1 MKIYSPNITTV
12 IKSIQG
18 KKFLAEC
25 KPHHFNDK
33 PLKLSPITDID
44 DEFVSY
50 SIGNPGESITFPTNL
65 SDVFEKMSFEKAA
78 NKNYPDIFRENELYR
93 HSTDYRPDA
102 CLVLDTDDVP
112 LSPTILKEVYHHG
125 DLSKVYYPDTD
136 FNYDSQVVLKH
147 MDFSER
153 IIPSAFDPKLHVEK
167 NVIKQYADIATRAW
181 KNDVPPTK
189 IIELIKKS
197 IVNGNDI
204 AITYPSATLF
214 EFLTKYPNER
224 KLAVFSSTSG
234 VEHLD
239 EAAMQYFDKFTT
251 KYFKDKNLIRSILE
265 ECKTKQEYP
274 TRTVNAKLCEI
285 ATLTRKKSA
294 HGMETPNYRYVSLDG
309 TRSSMY
315 CDMTTPWRE
324 CDSKLIEALKKD
336 GKLDEEKYEIAR
348 QLLKVMNKSVD
359 YVLENLGGTIDKS
372 KQIHDINTA
381 LEKKWHFSYSKGR
394 QDIAKHLD
402 EQLKNLL
409 AGEQNS
415 LSNDIA
421 CVNTLNEKDI
431 VPSQIWQA
439 VKTLSNSFKGD
450 ETTQNEIINAV
461 LVPANKKG
469 TRLEVDKD
477 ALCLVRRLLFRGE
490 DTLDA
495 KGHELINLINDS
507 MPSDKKEVIGRID
520 MLLDEMNYKDVTAD
534 MVKKAMSKAPEK
546 VSPVKT
552 EEVATSPNQPTKE
565 RAIKIKQGIM
575 SVQELKQEG
584 KLPEE
589 DGNFDY
595 DEIYAKL
602 HKIIADIDKKLSES
616 TGDATQDIADAFN
629 KHLKK

>member
-12 IKSIQG
+12 IKSIQS

-50 SIGNPGESITFPTNL
+50 SIGNTGESITFPTNL

-78 NKNYPDIFRENELYR
+78 NKNSPDIFRKNELYR

-102 CLVLDTDDVP
+102 GLVLDTDDVP
-112 LSPTILKEVYHHG
+112 ISPTILKEIHHHSQ
-125 DLSKVYYPDTD
+125 LSKVYYPDTD
-136 FNYDSQVVLKH
+136 FNYDNQVVLKH

-153 IIPSAFDPKLHVEK
+153 IVPSAFDPKLHVEK
-167 NVIKQYADIATRAW
+167 SVIKRYADIATRAW
-181 KNDVPPTK
+181 ENDVPPTK

-224 KLAVFSSTSG
+224 KLAVFTSKNG

-239 EAAMQYFDKFTT
+239 EAAMQYFDKFAT
-251 KYFKDKNLIRSILE
+251 KYFKDKKSIHTILN

-274 TRTVNAKLCEI
+274 IKTVDSRLCEI

-294 HGMETPNYRYVSLDG
+294 HGMEMPNYRYVSLDG

-381 LEKKWHFSYSKGR
+381 LEKKWHFSYSRGR

-409 AGEQNS
+409 AGEPNS

-421 CVNTLNEKDI
+421 CVNALNEKNI
-431 VPSQIWQA
+431 VPSQIWQT
-439 VKTLSNSFKGD
+439 VNTLSNSFKGD
-450 ETTQNEIINAV
+450 EATQNEIINAV
-461 LVPANKKG
+461 LVPANKSG

-520 MLLDEMNYKDVTAD
+520 MLLDEMNYKDITAD
-534 MVKKAMSKAPEK
+534 MVKKVMSKAPEK
-546 VSPVKT
+546 VSH
-552 EEVATSPNQPTKE
+552 NQTKE
-565 RAIKIKQGIM
+565 IATTQTKMTKEQAIKTKQRLIKIQK
-575 SVQELKQEG
+575 LKQEG
-584 KLPEE
+584 KLPEG
-589 DGNFDY
+589 DGNIDFD
-595 DEIYAKL
+595 EAFAEL
-602 HKIIADIDKKLSES
+602 HKYIKDLEKGLDEL
-616 TGDATQDIADAFN
+616 TQNFN
-629 KHLKK
+629 KNSK

>member
-12 IKSIQG
+12 IKSIQS

-50 SIGNPGESITFPTNL
+50 SIGNTGESITFSTNIN
-65 SDVFEKMSFEKAA
+65 DVFEKMSFEKAA
-78 NKNYPDIFRENELYR
+78 NKNSPDIFRKNELYR

-102 CLVLDTDDVP
+102 GLVLDTDDVP
-112 LSPTILKEVYHHG
+112 ISPTILKEIHHHSQ
-125 DLSKVYYPDTD
+125 LSKVYYPDTD
-136 FNYDSQVVLKH
+136 FNYDNQVVLKH

-153 IIPSAFDPKLHVEK
+153 IIPSAFDSKLHVEK

-181 KNDVPPTK
+181 ENNMSTTE
-189 IIELIKKS
+189 IIKLIKKS
-197 IVNGNDI
+197 IVNGNNI
-204 AITYPSATLF
+204 APTYPSTTLF

-224 KLAVFSSTSG
+224 NMVVFSSKNG
-234 VEHLD
+234 VEHID
-239 EAAMQYFDKFTT
+239 NKAIKAYDKFAT
-251 KYFKDKNLIRSILE
+251 KHFKDKKIIHKILD

-274 TRTVNAKLCEI
+274 IKTVDSRLCEI

-294 HGMETPNYRYVSLDG
+294 HGMEMPNYRYVSLDG

-336 GKLDEEKYEIAR
+336 GKLDEEKFEIAR

-381 LEKKWHFSYSKGR
+381 LEKKWHFSYSRGR

-409 AGEQNS
+409 AGEPNS

-421 CVNTLNEKDI
+421 CVNALNEKNI
-431 VPSQIWQA
+431 VPSQIWQT

-450 ETTQNEIINAV
+450 EATQNGIINAV
-461 LVPANKKG
+461 LVPANKSG

-520 MLLDEMNYKDVTAD
+520 MLLDEMNYKDITAD
-534 MVKKAMSKAPEK
+534 MVKKAMSKASEK
-546 VSPVKT
+546 VSH
-552 EEVATSPNQPTKE
+552 NQTKE
-565 RAIKIKQGIM
+565 IATTQTKMTKEQAIKIKQRLIRI
-575 SVQELKQEG
+575 QKLKQEG
-584 KLPEE
+584 KLPEG
-589 DGNFDY
+589 DGNIDFD
-595 DEIYAKL
+595 
-602 HKIIADIDKKLSES
+602 
-616 TGDATQDIADAFN
+616 DAFAELD
-629 KHLKK
+629 KYIKD

>member
-12 IKSIQG
+12 IKSIQS

-44 DEFVSY
+44 DEIVSY
-50 SIGNPGESITFPTNL
+50 SIGNTGESITFPTNL

-78 NKNYPDIFRENELYR
+78 NKNYPDIFRKNELYR

-102 CLVLDTDDVP
+102 GLVLNTDDVP
-112 LSPTILKEVYHHG
+112 ISPTILKEIHHHSQ
-125 DLSKVYYPDTD
+125 LSKVYYPDTD
-136 FNYDSQVVLKH
+136 FNYDSQIVLKH

-153 IIPSAFDPKLHVEK
+153 IVPSAFDPKLHVEK
-167 NVIKQYADIATRAW
+167 SVIKRYADIATRAW
-181 KNDVPPTK
+181 ENDVPPTK

-224 KLAVFSSTSG
+224 KLAVFTSKNG

-239 EAAMQYFDKFTT
+239 EAAMQYFDKFAT
-251 KYFKDKNLIRSILE
+251 KYFKDKKSIHTILN

-274 TRTVNAKLCEI
+274 IKTVDSRLCEI

-294 HGMETPNYRYVSLDG
+294 HGMEMPNYRYVSLDG

-336 GKLDEEKYEIAR
+336 GKLDEEKFEIAR

-381 LEKKWHFSYSKGR
+381 FEKKWHFSYSR
-394 QDIAKHLD
+394 DRLDIAKHLD

-409 AGEQNS
+409 AGEPNS

-421 CVNTLNEKDI
+421 CVNALNEKNI
-431 VPSQIWQA
+431 VPSQIWQT

-450 ETTQNEIINAV
+450 EATQNEIINAV
-461 LVPANKKG
+461 LVPANKSG

-520 MLLDEMNYKDVTAD
+520 MLLDEMNYKDITAD
-534 MVKKAMSKAPEK
+534 MVKKAMSKAQEK
-546 VSPVKT
+546 VSH
-552 EEVATSPNQPTKE
+552 NQTKE
-565 RAIKIKQGIM
+565 IATTQTKMTKEQAIKIKQRLIRI
-575 SVQELKQEG
+575 QKLKQEG
-584 KLPEE
+584 KLPEG
-589 DGNFDY
+589 DGNIDFD
-595 DEIYAKL
+595 DAFAEL
-602 HKIIADIDKKLSES
+602 HKYIKDLEKGLDELI
-616 TGDATQDIADAFN
+616 QNFN
-629 KHLKK
+629 KNSK

>member
-12 IKSIQG
+12 IKSIQS

-50 SIGNPGESITFPTNL
+50 SIGNPGEAITFSTNIN
-65 SDVFEKMSFEKAA
+65 DVFEKMSFEKAA
-78 NKNYPDIFRENELYR
+78 NKNSPDIFRKNELYR
-93 HSTDYRPDA
+93 RSTDYRPDA
-102 CLVLDTDDVP
+102 GLVLDTDDVP
-112 LSPTILKEVYHHG
+112 ISPTILKEIHHHSQ
-125 DLSKVYYPDTD
+125 LSKVYYPDTD
-136 FNYDSQVVLKH
+136 LNYDSKIVLKH
-147 MDFSER
+147 MDFIER
-153 IIPSAFDPKLHVEK
+153 IVPSAFDPKLHVEK

-181 KNDVPPTK
+181 ENDVPPTK

-224 KLAVFSSTSG
+224 KLAVFSSNSG

-239 EAAMQYFDKFTT
+239 EGAMQYFDKFST
-251 KYFKDKNLIRSILE
+251 KYFKDKKLIRSILE

-274 TRTVNAKLCEI
+274 TKTVNAKLCEI
-285 ATLTRKKSA
+285 AALTRKKSA
-294 HGMETPNYRYVSLDG
+294 HGMEMPNYRYVSLDG

-336 GKLDEEKYEIAR
+336 GKLDEEKFEIAR

-381 LEKKWHFSYSKGR
+381 FEKKWHFSYSRGR

-421 CVNTLNEKDI
+421 CVNALNEKNI
-431 VPSQIWQA
+431 VPSQIWQT

-450 ETTQNEIINAV
+450 EATQNEIINAV
-461 LVPANKKG
+461 LVPANKSG

-520 MLLDEMNYKDVTAD
+520 MLLDEMNYEDITAD
-534 MVKKAMSKAPEK
+534 MVKKAMSKAQEK
-546 VSPVKT
+546 VSH
-552 EEVATSPNQPTKE
+552 NQTKE
-565 RAIKIKQGIM
+565 IATTQTKMTKEQAIKIKQRLIKI
-575 SVQELKQEG
+575 QKLKQEG
-584 KLPEE
+584 KLPEG
-589 DGNFDY
+589 DGNIDFD
-595 DEIYAKL
+595 
-602 HKIIADIDKKLSES
+602 
-616 TGDATQDIADAFN
+616 DAFAELD
-629 KHLKK
+629 KYIKD

>member
-50 SIGNPGESITFPTNL
+50 SIGNPGEAITFSTNIN
-65 SDVFEKMSFEKAA
+65 DVFEKMSFEKAA
-78 NKNYPDIFRENELYR
+78 NKNSPDIFRKNELYR

-102 CLVLDTDDVP
+102 GLVLDTDDVP
-112 LSPTILKEVYHHG
+112 ISPTILKEIHHHSQ
-125 DLSKVYYPDTD
+125 LSKVYYPDTD

-153 IIPSAFDPKLHVEK
+153 IIPSALDPKLHVEK
-167 NVIKQYADIATRAW
+167 SVIKQYADIATRAW
-181 KNDVPPTK
+181 ENDVPPTK

-224 KLAVFSSTSG
+224 KLAVFTSKSG

-239 EAAMQYFDKFTT
+239 EAAMQYFDKFAT
-251 KYFKDKNLIRSILE
+251 KYFKDKKSIHTILN
-265 ECKTKQEYP
+265 ECKTKQKYP
-274 TRTVNAKLCEI
+274 IKTVDSRLCEI

-294 HGMETPNYRYVSLDG
+294 HGMEMPNYRYVSFDE

-336 GKLDEEKYEIAR
+336 GKLDEGKYEIAR

-381 LEKKWHFSYSKGR
+381 FEKKWHFSYSRGR
-394 QDIAKHLD
+394 LDIAKHLD

-409 AGEQNS
+409 AGEPNS

-421 CVNTLNEKDI
+421 CVNALNEKNI
-431 VPSQIWQA
+431 VPSQIWQT

-450 ETTQNEIINAV
+450 ETTQNKIINAV
-461 LVPANKKG
+461 LVPANKSG

-534 MVKKAMSKAPEK
+534 MVKQAMSKAPEK
-546 VSPVKT
+546 VSH
-552 EEVATSPNQPTKE
+552 NQTKE
-565 RAIKIKQGIM
+565 IATTQTKMTKEQAIKIKQRLIRI
-575 SVQELKQEG
+575 QKLKQEG
-584 KLPEE
+584 NLPEG
-589 DGNFDY
+589 DGNIDFD
-595 DEIYAKL
+595 EAFAEL
-602 HKIIADIDKKLSES
+602 DKYIK
-616 TGDATQDIADAFN
+616 D
-629 KHLKK
+629 

>member
-12 IKSIQG
+12 IKSIQS

-50 SIGNPGESITFPTNL
+50 SIGNPGEAITFSTNIN
-65 SDVFEKMSFEKAA
+65 DVFEKMSFEKAA
-78 NKNYPDIFRENELYR
+78 NKNSPDIFRKNELYR
-93 HSTDYRPDA
+93 RSTDYRPDA
-102 CLVLDTDDVP
+102 GLVLDTDDVP
-112 LSPTILKEVYHHG
+112 ISPTILKEIHHHSQ
-125 DLSKVYYPDTD
+125 LSKVYYPDTD
-136 FNYDSQVVLKH
+136 LNYDSKIVLKH
-147 MDFSER
+147 MDFIER
-153 IIPSAFDPKLHVEK
+153 IVPSAFDPKLHVEK

-181 KNDVPPTK
+181 ENDVPPTK

-224 KLAVFSSTSG
+224 KLAVFSSNSG

-239 EAAMQYFDKFTT
+239 EGAMQYFDKFST
-251 KYFKDKNLIRSILE
+251 KYFKDKKLIRSILE

-274 TRTVNAKLCEI
+274 TKTVNAKLCEI
-285 ATLTRKKSA
+285 AALTRKKSA
-294 HGMETPNYRYVSLDG
+294 HGMEMPNYRYISLDG
-309 TRSSMY
+309 TRPSMY

-336 GKLDEEKYEIAR
+336 GKLDEEKFEIAR

-381 LEKKWHFSYSKGR
+381 FEKKWHFSYSRGR

-421 CVNTLNEKDI
+421 CVNALNEKNI
-431 VPSQIWQA
+431 VPSQIWQT

-520 MLLDEMNYKDVTAD
+520 MLLDEMNYEDITAD

-546 VSPVKT
+546 VSH
-552 EEVATSPNQPTKE
+552 NQTKE
-565 RAIKIKQGIM
+565 IATTQTKMTKEQAIKIKQRLIRI
-575 SVQELKQEG
+575 QKLKQEG
-584 KLPEE
+584 KLPEG
-589 DGNFDY
+589 DGNIDFD
-595 DEIYAKL
+595 
-602 HKIIADIDKKLSES
+602 
-616 TGDATQDIADAFN
+616 DAFAELD
-629 KHLKK
+629 KYIKD

>member
-12 IKSIQG
+12 IKSIQS

-50 SIGNPGESITFPTNL
+50 SIGNTGESITFPTNL

-78 NKNYPDIFRENELYR
+78 NKNSPDIFRKNELYR

-102 CLVLDTDDVP
+102 GLVLDTDDVP
-112 LSPTILKEVYHHG
+112 ISPTILKEIHHHSQ
-125 DLSKVYYPDTD
+125 LSKVYYPDTD
-136 FNYDSQVVLKH
+136 FNYDNQVVLKH

-153 IIPSAFDPKLHVEK
+153 IVPSAFDPKLHVEK
-167 NVIKQYADIATRAW
+167 SVIKQYADIATRAW
-181 KNDVPPTK
+181 ENDVPPTK

-224 KLAVFSSTSG
+224 KLAVFSSNSG

-239 EAAMQYFDKFTT
+239 EAAMQYFDKFAT
-251 KYFKDKNLIRSILE
+251 KYFKDKKSIHTILN

-274 TRTVNAKLCEI
+274 IKTVDSRLCEI

-294 HGMETPNYRYVSLDG
+294 HGMEMPNYRYVSLDG

-336 GKLDEEKYEIAR
+336 GKLDEEKFEIAR

-381 LEKKWHFSYSKGR
+381 LEKKWHFSYSRGR

-409 AGEQNS
+409 AEEQNS

-421 CVNTLNEKDI
+421 CVNALNEKNI
-431 VPSQIWQA
+431 VPSQIWQT

-450 ETTQNEIINAV
+450 EATQNEIINAV
-461 LVPANKKG
+461 LVPANKSG

-520 MLLDEMNYKDVTAD
+520 MLLDEMNYKDITAD

-546 VSPVKT
+546 VSH
-552 EEVATSPNQPTKE
+552 NQTKE
-565 RAIKIKQGIM
+565 IATTQTKMTKEQAIKIKQRLIRI
-575 SVQELKQEG
+575 QKLKQEG
-584 KLPEE
+584 KLPEG
-589 DGNFDY
+589 DGNIDY
-595 DEIYAKL
+595 DKAFAEL
-602 HKIIADIDKKLSES
+602 HKYIKDLEKGLDELI
-616 TGDATQDIADAFN
+616 QNFN
-629 KHLKK
+629 KNSK

>member
-1 MKIYSPNITTV
+1 MKIYSHNITSV

-50 SIGNPGESITFPTNL
+50 SIGKSGESITFPTDI
-65 SDVFEKMSFEKAA
+65 SDVFEQMSFEKAA
-78 NKNYPDIFRENELYR
+78 NKNYPDIFRKNELYR
-93 HSTDYRPDA
+93 RSTDYRPDA
-102 CLVLDTDDVP
+102 GLVLDTDDVP
-112 LSPTILKEVYHHG
+112 ISPTILKEIHHHSQ
-125 DLSKVYYPDTD
+125 LSKVYYPDTD
-136 FNYDSQVVLKH
+136 LNYNSQIILKH
-147 MDFSER
+147 MDFIEH
-153 IIPSAFDPKLHVEK
+153 IIPSAFDSKLHVEK
-167 NVIKQYADIATRAW
+167 NAIKQYADIATRAW
-181 KNDVPPTK
+181 EKDMPTTE
-189 IIELIKKS
+189 IIKLIKKS
-197 IVNGNDI
+197 IVNGNNI
-204 AITYPSATLF
+204 APTYPSTTLF

-224 KLAVFSSTSG
+224 KLAVFSSNDG

-239 EAAMQYFDKFTT
+239 EAAMQYFDKFAT
-251 KYFKDKNLIRSILE
+251 KYFKDKKSIHTILN

-274 TRTVNAKLCEI
+274 IKTVDSRLCEI

-294 HGMETPNYRYVSLDG
+294 HGMEMPNYRYVSLDG
-309 TRSSMY
+309 TRPSMY

-336 GKLDEEKYEIAR
+336 GKLDEGKYEIAR

-381 LEKKWHFSYSKGR
+381 LEKKWHFSYSRGR

-409 AGEQNS
+409 AGEPNS

-421 CVNTLNEKDI
+421 CVNALNEKNI
-431 VPSQIWQA
+431 VPSQIWQT

-450 ETTQNEIINAV
+450 EATQNEIINAV
-461 LVPANKKG
+461 LVPANKSG

-520 MLLDEMNYKDVTAD
+520 MLLDEMNYEDITAD

-546 VSPVKT
+546 VSH
-552 EEVATSPNQPTKE
+552 NQTKE
-565 RAIKIKQGIM
+565 IATTQTKMTKEQAIKIKQRLIRI
-575 SVQELKQEG
+575 QKLKQEG
-584 KLPEE
+584 KLPEG
-589 DGNFDY
+589 DGNIDFD
-595 DEIYAKL
+595 
-602 HKIIADIDKKLSES
+602 
-616 TGDATQDIADAFN
+616 DAFAELD
-629 KHLKK
+629 KYIKD

>member
-12 IKSIQG
+12 IKSIQS

-50 SIGNPGESITFPTNL
+50 SIGNTGESITFPTNL

-78 NKNYPDIFRENELYR
+78 NKNYPDIFRKNELYR

-102 CLVLDTDDVP
+102 GLVLDTDDVP
-112 LSPTILKEVYHHG
+112 ISPTILKEIHHHSQ
-125 DLSKVYYPDTD
+125 LSKVYYPDTD
-136 FNYDSQVVLKH
+136 FNYDNQVVLKH

-153 IIPSAFDPKLHVEK
+153 IVPSAFDPKLHVEK
-167 NVIKQYADIATRAW
+167 SVIKQYADIATRAW
-181 KNDVPPTK
+181 GNDVPPTK

-224 KLAVFSSTSG
+224 KLAVFSSNNG

-239 EAAMQYFDKFTT
+239 EAAMQYFDKFAT
-251 KYFKDKNLIRSILE
+251 KYFKDKKSIHTILN

-274 TRTVNAKLCEI
+274 IKTVDSRLCEI

-294 HGMETPNYRYVSLDG
+294 HGMEMPNYRYVSLDG
-309 TRSSMY
+309 TRPSMY

-336 GKLDEEKYEIAR
+336 GKLDEGKYEIAR

-381 LEKKWHFSYSKGR
+381 LEKKWHFSYSRGR

-409 AGEQNS
+409 AGEPNS

-421 CVNTLNEKDI
+421 CVNALNEKNI
-431 VPSQIWQA
+431 VPSQIWQT

-450 ETTQNEIINAV
+450 EATQNKIINAV
-461 LVPANKKG
+461 LVPANKSG
-469 TRLEVDKD
+469 TKLEVDKD

-534 MVKKAMSKAPEK
+534 MVKKAMSKAQEK
-546 VSPVKT
+546 VSH
-552 EEVATSPNQPTKE
+552 NQTKE
-565 RAIKIKQGIM
+565 IATTQTKMTKEQAIKIKQRLIRI
-575 SVQELKQEG
+575 QKLKQEG
-584 KLPEE
+584 KLPEG
-589 DGNFDY
+589 DGNIDFD
-595 DEIYAKL
+595 
-602 HKIIADIDKKLSES
+602 
-616 TGDATQDIADAFN
+616 DAFAELD
-629 KHLKK
+629 KYIKD

>member
-12 IKSIQG
+12 IKSIQS

-33 PLKLSPITDID
+33 SLKLSPITDID

-50 SIGNPGESITFPTNL
+50 SIGNPGEAITFSTNIN
-65 SDVFEKMSFEKAA
+65 DVFEKMSFEKAA
-78 NKNYPDIFRENELYR
+78 NKNSPDIFRKNELYR
-93 HSTDYRPDA
+93 RSTDYRPDA
-102 CLVLDTDDVP
+102 GLVLDTDDVP
-112 LSPTILKEVYHHG
+112 ISPTILKEIHHHSQ
-125 DLSKVYYPDTD
+125 LSKVYYPDTD

-153 IIPSAFDPKLHVEK
+153 IIPSTFDPKLHVEK
-167 NVIKQYADIATRAW
+167 SVIKQYADIATRAW
-181 KNDVPPTK
+181 ENDVPTTE
-189 IIELIKKS
+189 IIKLIKKS

-224 KLAVFSSTSG
+224 KLAVFSSNSG

-239 EAAMQYFDKFTT
+239 EAAMQYFDKFAT
-251 KYFKDKNLIRSILE
+251 KYFKDQKSIHTILN

-274 TRTVNAKLCEI
+274 IKTVDSRLCEI

-294 HGMETPNYRYVSLDG
+294 HGMEMPNYRYVSLDG

-336 GKLDEEKYEIAR
+336 GKLDEEKFEIAR

-381 LEKKWHFSYSKGR
+381 FEKKWHFSYSRGR
-394 QDIAKHLD
+394 LDIAKHLD

-409 AGEQNS
+409 AGEPNS

-421 CVNTLNEKDI
+421 CVNALNEKNI
-431 VPSQIWQA
+431 VPSQIWQT

-450 ETTQNEIINAV
+450 EATQNEIINAV
-461 LVPANKKG
+461 LVPANKSG

-534 MVKKAMSKAPEK
+534 MVKKAMSKAQEK
-546 VSPVKT
+546 VSH
-552 EEVATSPNQPTKE
+552 NQTKE
-565 RAIKIKQGIM
+565 IATTQTKMTKEQAIKIKQRLIRI
-575 SVQELKQEG
+575 QKLKQEG
-584 KLPEE
+584 KLPEG
-589 DGNFDY
+589 DGNIDFD
-595 DEIYAKL
+595 
-602 HKIIADIDKKLSES
+602 
-616 TGDATQDIADAFN
+616 DAFAELD
-629 KHLKK
+629 KYIKD

>member
-12 IKSIQG
+12 IKSIQS

-50 SIGNPGESITFPTNL
+50 SIGNTGESITFPTNL

-78 NKNYPDIFRENELYR
+78 NKNYPDIFRKNELYR

-102 CLVLDTDDVP
+102 GLVLDTDDVP
-112 LSPTILKEVYHHG
+112 ISPTILKEIHHHSQ
-125 DLSKVYYPDTD
+125 LSKVYYPDTD

-153 IIPSAFDPKLHVEK
+153 IVPSAFDPKLHIEK
-167 NVIKQYADIATRAW
+167 SVIKQYADIATRAW
-181 KNDVPPTK
+181 ENDVPPTK

-224 KLAVFSSTSG
+224 KLAVFTSKSG

-251 KYFKDKNLIRSILE
+251 KYFKDKKSIHTILN

-274 TRTVNAKLCEI
+274 IKTVDSRLCEI

-294 HGMETPNYRYVSLDG
+294 HGMEMPNYRYVSLDG
-309 TRSSMY
+309 TRPSMY

-336 GKLDEEKYEIAR
+336 GKLDEEKFEIAR

-381 LEKKWHFSYSKGR
+381 FEKKWHFSYSRGR

-409 AGEQNS
+409 AGEPNS

-421 CVNTLNEKDI
+421 CVNALNEKNI
-431 VPSQIWQA
+431 VPSQIWQT

-450 ETTQNEIINAV
+450 EATQNEIIKAV
-461 LVPANKKG
+461 LVPANKSG

-520 MLLDEMNYKDVTAD
+520 MLLDEMNYKDITAD
-534 MVKKAMSKAPEK
+534 MVKKAMSKAQEK
-546 VSPVKT
+546 VSH
-552 EEVATSPNQPTKE
+552 NQTKE
-565 RAIKIKQGIM
+565 IATTQTKMTKEQAIKIKQRLIRI
-575 SVQELKQEG
+575 QKLKQEG
-584 KLPEE
+584 KLPEG
-589 DGNFDY
+589 DGNIDFD
-595 DEIYAKL
+595 
-602 HKIIADIDKKLSES
+602 
-616 TGDATQDIADAFN
+616 DAFAELD
-629 KHLKK
+629 KYIKD

>member
-12 IKSIQG
+12 IKSIQS

-50 SIGNPGESITFPTNL
+50 SIGNTGEAITFSTNIN
-65 SDVFEKMSFEKAA
+65 DVFEKMSFEKAA
-78 NKNYPDIFRENELYR
+78 NKNYPDIFRKNELYR
-93 HSTDYRPDA
+93 RSTDYRPDA
-102 CLVLDTDDVP
+102 GLVLDTDDVP
-112 LSPTILKEVYHHG
+112 ISPTILKEIHHHSQ
-125 DLSKVYYPDTD
+125 LSKVYYPDTD
-136 FNYDSQVVLKH
+136 FNYDNQVVLKH

-153 IIPSAFDPKLHVEK
+153 IIPSAFDPKLHLEK
-167 NVIKQYADIATRAW
+167 SVIKRYADIATRAW
-181 KNDVPPTK
+181 ENDVPPTK

-224 KLAVFSSTSG
+224 KLAVFTSKNG

-239 EAAMQYFDKFTT
+239 EAAMQYFDKFAT
-251 KYFKDKNLIRSILE
+251 KYFKDKKSIHTILN

-274 TRTVNAKLCEI
+274 IKTVDSRLCEI

-294 HGMETPNYRYVSLDG
+294 HGMEMPNYRYVSLDG
-309 TRSSMY
+309 TRPSMY

-381 LEKKWHFSYSKGR
+381 LEKKWHFSYSRGR

-409 AGEQNS
+409 AGEPNS

-421 CVNTLNEKDI
+421 CVNALNEKNI
-431 VPSQIWQA
+431 VPSQIWQT

-450 ETTQNEIINAV
+450 EATQNKIINAV
-461 LVPANKKG
+461 LVPANKSG
-469 TRLEVDKD
+469 TKLEVDKD

-520 MLLDEMNYKDVTAD
+520 MLLDKMNYKDVTAD
-534 MVKKAMSKAPEK
+534 MVKKAMSKAQEK
-546 VSPVKT
+546 VSH
-552 EEVATSPNQPTKE
+552 NQTKE
-565 RAIKIKQGIM
+565 IATTQTKMTKEQAIKIKQRLIRI
-575 SVQELKQEG
+575 QKLKQEG
-584 KLPEE
+584 KLPEG
-589 DGNFDY
+589 DGNIDFD
-595 DEIYAKL
+595 
-602 HKIIADIDKKLSES
+602 
-616 TGDATQDIADAFN
+616 DAFAELD
-629 KHLKK
+629 KYIKD

>member
-12 IKSIQG
+12 IKSIQS

-50 SIGNPGESITFPTNL
+50 SIGNPGEAITFSTNIN
-65 SDVFEKMSFEKAA
+65 DVFEKMSFEKAA
-78 NKNYPDIFRENELYR
+78 NKNSPDIFRKNELYR
-93 HSTDYRPDA
+93 RSTDYRPDA
-102 CLVLDTDDVP
+102 GLVLDTDDVP
-112 LSPTILKEVYHHG
+112 ISPTILKEIHHHSQ
-125 DLSKVYYPDTD
+125 LSKVYYPDTD

-153 IIPSAFDPKLHVEK
+153 IVPSAFDPKLHVEK
-167 NVIKQYADIATRAW
+167 SVIKQYADIATRAW
-181 KNDVPPTK
+181 ENDVPPTK

-224 KLAVFSSTSG
+224 KLAVFSSNSG

-239 EAAMQYFDKFTT
+239 EAAMQYFDKFAT
-251 KYFKDKNLIRSILE
+251 KYFKDKKSIHTILN

-274 TRTVNAKLCEI
+274 IKTVDSRLCEI

-294 HGMETPNYRYVSLDG
+294 HGMEMPNYRYVSLDG
-309 TRSSMY
+309 TRPSMY

-336 GKLDEEKYEIAR
+336 GKLDEGKYEIAR

-381 LEKKWHFSYSKGR
+381 LEKKWHFSYSRGR
-394 QDIAKHLD
+394 LDIAKHLD

-409 AGEQNS
+409 AGEPNS

-421 CVNTLNEKDI
+421 CVNALNEKNI
-431 VPSQIWQA
+431 VPSQIWQT

-450 ETTQNEIINAV
+450 EATQNEIINAV
-461 LVPANKKG
+461 LVPANKSG

-520 MLLDEMNYKDVTAD
+520 MLLDEMNYKDITAD

-546 VSPVKT
+546 VSH
-552 EEVATSPNQPTKE
+552 NQTKE
-565 RAIKIKQGIM
+565 IATTQTKMTKEQAIKIKQRLIKI
-575 SVQELKQEG
+575 QKLKQEG
-584 KLPEE
+584 KLPEG
-589 DGNFDY
+589 DGNIDFD
-595 DEIYAKL
+595 
-602 HKIIADIDKKLSES
+602 
-616 TGDATQDIADAFN
+616 DAFAELD
-629 KHLKK
+629 KYIKD

>member
-12 IKSIQG
+12 IKSIQS

-50 SIGNPGESITFPTNL
+50 SIGNPGEAITFSTNIN
-65 SDVFEKMSFEKAA
+65 DVFEKMSFEKAA
-78 NKNYPDIFRENELYR
+78 NKNYPDIFRKTELYR

-102 CLVLDTDDVP
+102 GLVLDTDDVP
-112 LSPTILKEVYHHG
+112 ISPTILKEIHHHSQ
-125 DLSKVYYPDTD
+125 LSKVFYPDTD
-136 FNYDSQVVLKH
+136 LNYDSKIVLKH
-147 MDFSER
+147 MDFIER
-153 IIPSAFDPKLHVEK
+153 IVPSTFDPKLHVEK

-181 KNDVPPTK
+181 ENDVPPTK

-224 KLAVFSSTSG
+224 ELAVFTSKSG

-239 EAAMQYFDKFTT
+239 EAAMQYFDKFAT
-251 KYFKDKNLIRSILE
+251 KYFKDKKSIHTILN
-265 ECKTKQEYP
+265 ECKTKQKYP
-274 TRTVNAKLCEI
+274 IKTVDSRLCEI

-294 HGMETPNYRYVSLDG
+294 HGMEMPNYRYVSLDG
-309 TRSSMY
+309 TIPSMY

-336 GKLDEEKYEIAR
+336 GKLDEGKYEIAR

-381 LEKKWHFSYSKGR
+381 FEKKWHFSYSRGR
-394 QDIAKHLD
+394 LDIAKHLD

-409 AGEQNS
+409 AGEPNS

-421 CVNTLNEKDI
+421 CVNALNEKNI

-450 ETTQNEIINAV
+450 EATQNEIINAV
-461 LVPANKKG
+461 LVPANKSG

-507 MPSDKKEVIGRID
+507 RPSDKKEVIGRID
-520 MLLDEMNYKDVTAD
+520 MLLDEMNYEDITAD

-546 VSPVKT
+546 VSH
-552 EEVATSPNQPTKE
+552 NQTKE
-565 RAIKIKQGIM
+565 IATTQTKMTKEQAIKIKQRLIRI
-575 SVQELKQEG
+575 QKLKQEG
-584 KLPEE
+584 KLPEG
-589 DGNFDY
+589 DGNIDFD
-595 DEIYAKL
+595 
-602 HKIIADIDKKLSES
+602 
-616 TGDATQDIADAFN
+616 DAFAELD
-629 KHLKK
+629 KYIKD

>member
-1 MKIYSPNITTV
+1 MKIYSPNITAV
-12 IKSIQG
+12 IKSIQS

-50 SIGNPGESITFPTNL
+50 SIGNPGEAITFSTNIN
-65 SDVFEKMSFEKAA
+65 DVFEKMSFEKAA
-78 NKNYPDIFRENELYR
+78 NKNSPDIFRKNELYR
-93 HSTDYRPDA
+93 RSTDYRPDA
-102 CLVLDTDDVP
+102 GLVLDTDDVP
-112 LSPTILKEVYHHG
+112 ISPTILKEIHHHSQ
-125 DLSKVYYPDTD
+125 LSKVYYPDTD

-153 IIPSAFDPKLHVEK
+153 IIPSTFDPKLHVEK
-167 NVIKQYADIATRAW
+167 SVIKQYADIATRAW
-181 KNDVPPTK
+181 ENDVPTTE
-189 IIELIKKS
+189 IIKLIKKS

-224 KLAVFSSTSG
+224 KLAVFTSKSG

-239 EAAMQYFDKFTT
+239 EAAMQYFDKFAT
-251 KYFKDKNLIRSILE
+251 KYFKDKKSIHTILN

-274 TRTVNAKLCEI
+274 IKTVDSRLCEI

-294 HGMETPNYRYVSLDG
+294 HGMEMPNYRYVSLDG

-336 GKLDEEKYEIAR
+336 GKLDEEKFEIAR

-381 LEKKWHFSYSKGR
+381 FEKKWHFSYSRGR
-394 QDIAKHLD
+394 LDIAKHLD

-409 AGEQNS
+409 AGEPNS

-421 CVNTLNEKDI
+421 CVNALNEMNI
-431 VPSQIWQA
+431 VPSQIWQT

-450 ETTQNEIINAV
+450 EATQNKIINAV
-461 LVPANKKG
+461 LVPANKSG

-546 VSPVKT
+546 VSH
-552 EEVATSPNQPTKE
+552 NQTKE
-565 RAIKIKQGIM
+565 IATTQTKMTKEQAIKIKQRLIRI
-575 SVQELKQEG
+575 QKLKQEG
-584 KLPEE
+584 KLPEG
-589 DGNFDY
+589 DGNIDFD
-595 DEIYAKL
+595 
-602 HKIIADIDKKLSES
+602 
-616 TGDATQDIADAFN
+616 DAFAELD
-629 KHLKK
+629 KYIKD

>member
-12 IKSIQG
+12 IKSIQS

-50 SIGNPGESITFPTNL
+50 SIGNTGESITFPTNL
-65 SDVFEKMSFEKAA
+65 SDVFEKMSFEKAV
-78 NKNYPDIFRENELYR
+78 NKNSPDIFRKNELYR
-93 HSTDYRPDA
+93 YSTDYRPDA
-102 CLVLDTDDVP
+102 GIINDTDHVP

-125 DLSKVYYPDTD
+125 DLSNVYYPDTD
-136 FNYDSQVVLKH
+136 FNYNSQVVLKH

-181 KNDVPPTK
+181 ENDVPPTK

-224 KLAVFSSTSG
+224 KLAVFSSNSG

-239 EAAMQYFDKFTT
+239 EAAMQYFDKFAT
-251 KYFKDKNLIRSILE
+251 KYFKDKKSIHTILN

-274 TRTVNAKLCEI
+274 IKTVDSRLCEI

-294 HGMETPNYRYVSLDG
+294 HGMEMPNYRYVSLDG
-309 TRSSMY
+309 TRPSMY

-336 GKLDEEKYEIAR
+336 GKLDEEKFEIAR

-381 LEKKWHFSYSKGR
+381 LEKKWHFSYSRGR

-421 CVNTLNEKDI
+421 CVNALNEKNI
-431 VPSQIWQA
+431 VPSQIWQT

-450 ETTQNEIINAV
+450 EATQNKIINAV
-461 LVPANKKG
+461 LVPANKSG

-520 MLLDEMNYKDVTAD
+520 MLLDEMNYKDITAD

-546 VSPVKT
+546 VSH
-552 EEVATSPNQPTKE
+552 NQTKE
-565 RAIKIKQGIM
+565 IATTQTKMTKEQAIKTKQRLIKIQK
-575 SVQELKQEG
+575 LKQEG
-584 KLPEE
+584 KLPEG
-589 DGNFDY
+589 DGNIDFD
-595 DEIYAKL
+595 EAFAEL
-602 HKIIADIDKKLSES
+602 HKYIKDLEKGLDEL
-616 TGDATQDIADAFN
+616 TQNFN
-629 KHLKK
+629 KKSK

>member
-12 IKSIQG
+12 IKSIQS

-50 SIGNPGESITFPTNL
+50 SIGNTGESITFSTNIN
-65 SDVFEKMSFEKAA
+65 DVFEKMSFEKAA
-78 NKNYPDIFRENELYR
+78 NKNSPDIFRKNELYR

-102 CLVLDTDDVP
+102 GLVLDTDDVP
-112 LSPTILKEVYHHG
+112 ISPTILKEIHHHSQ
-125 DLSKVYYPDTD
+125 LSKVYYPDTD
-136 FNYDSQVVLKH
+136 FNYDNQVVLKH

-153 IIPSAFDPKLHVEK
+153 IVPSAFDPKLHVEK
-167 NVIKQYADIATRAW
+167 SVIKQYADIATRAW
-181 KNDVPPTK
+181 ENDVPPTK

-224 KLAVFSSTSG
+224 KLAVFSSNSG

-239 EAAMQYFDKFTT
+239 EAAMQYFDKFAT
-251 KYFKDKNLIRSILE
+251 KYFKDKKSIHTILN

-274 TRTVNAKLCEI
+274 IKTVDSRLCEI

-294 HGMETPNYRYVSLDG
+294 HGMEMPNYRYVSLDG

-336 GKLDEEKYEIAR
+336 GKLDEEKFEIAR

-381 LEKKWHFSYSKGR
+381 LEKKWHFSYSRGR

-421 CVNTLNEKDI
+421 CVNALNEKNI
-431 VPSQIWQA
+431 VPSQIWQT

-450 ETTQNEIINAV
+450 EATQNEIIKAV
-461 LVPANKKG
+461 LVPANKSG

-520 MLLDEMNYKDVTAD
+520 MLLDEMNYKDITAD

-546 VSPVKT
+546 VSH
-552 EEVATSPNQPTKE
+552 NQTKE
-565 RAIKIKQGIM
+565 IATTQTKMTKEQAIKIKQRLIKI
-575 SVQELKQEG
+575 QKLKQEG
-584 KLPEE
+584 KLPEG
-589 DGNFDY
+589 DGNIDFD
-595 DEIYAKL
+595 
-602 HKIIADIDKKLSES
+602 
-616 TGDATQDIADAFN
+616 DAFAELD
-629 KHLKK
+629 KYIKD

>member
-50 SIGNPGESITFPTNL
+50 SIGNPGEAITFSTNIN
-65 SDVFEKMSFEKAA
+65 DVFEKMSFEKAA
-78 NKNYPDIFRENELYR
+78 NKNSPDIFRKNELYR

-102 CLVLDTDDVP
+102 GLVLDTDDVP
-112 LSPTILKEVYHHG
+112 ISPTILKEIHHHSQ
-125 DLSKVYYPDTD
+125 LSKVYYPDTD

-167 NVIKQYADIATRAW
+167 SVIKQYADIATRAW
-181 KNDVPPTK
+181 ENDVPPTK

-224 KLAVFSSTSG
+224 KLAVFTSKNG

-239 EAAMQYFDKFTT
+239 EAAMQYFDKFAT
-251 KYFKDKNLIRSILE
+251 KYFKDKKSIHTILN

-274 TRTVNAKLCEI
+274 IKTVDSRLCEI

-294 HGMETPNYRYVSLDG
+294 HGMEMPNYRYVSLDG

-315 CDMTTPWRE
+315 CDVTTPWRE

-336 GKLDEEKYEIAR
+336 GKLDEGKFEIAR
-348 QLLKVMNKSVD
+348 QLLKVLNKSVD

-381 LEKKWHFSYSKGR
+381 LEKKWHFSYSRGR
-394 QDIAKHLD
+394 LDIAKHLD

-409 AGEQNS
+409 AGEPNS

-421 CVNTLNEKDI
+421 CVNALNEKNI
-431 VPSQIWQA
+431 VPSQIWQT

-450 ETTQNEIINAV
+450 EATQNEIINAV
-461 LVPANKKG
+461 LVPANKSG

-520 MLLDEMNYKDVTAD
+520 MLLDEMNYEDITAD
-534 MVKKAMSKAPEK
+534 MVKKSMSKAPEK
-546 VSPVKT
+546 VSH
-552 EEVATSPNQPTKE
+552 NQTKE
-565 RAIKIKQGIM
+565 ITTTPRKLTKEQAIKIKQRLIKI
-575 SVQELKQEG
+575 QKLKQEG
-584 KLPEE
+584 NLPEG
-589 DGNFDY
+589 DGNIDFD
-595 DEIYAKL
+595 EAFAEL
-602 HKIIADIDKKLSES
+602 DKYIK
-616 TGDATQDIADAFN
+616 D
-629 KHLKK
+629 

>member
-12 IKSIQG
+12 IKSIQS

-50 SIGNPGESITFPTNL
+50 SIGNTGESITFPTNL

-78 NKNYPDIFRENELYR
+78 NKNSPDIFRKNELYR

-102 CLVLDTDDVP
+102 GLVLDTDDVP
-112 LSPTILKEVYHHG
+112 ISPTILKEIHHHSQ
-125 DLSKVYYPDTD
+125 LSKVYYPDTD
-136 FNYDSQVVLKH
+136 FNYDNQVVLKH

-153 IIPSAFDPKLHVEK
+153 IVPSAFDPKLHVEK
-167 NVIKQYADIATRAW
+167 SVIKQYADIATRAW
-181 KNDVPPTK
+181 ENDVPPTK

-224 KLAVFSSTSG
+224 KLAVFSSNSG

-239 EAAMQYFDKFTT
+239 EAAMQYFDKFAT
-251 KYFKDKNLIRSILE
+251 KYFKDKKSIHTILN

-274 TRTVNAKLCEI
+274 IKTVDSRLCEI

-294 HGMETPNYRYVSLDG
+294 HGMEMPNYRYVSLDG

-336 GKLDEEKYEIAR
+336 GKLDEEKFEIAR

-381 LEKKWHFSYSKGR
+381 LEKKWHFSYSRGR

-409 AGEQNS
+409 AEEQNS

-421 CVNTLNEKDI
+421 CVNALNEKNI
-431 VPSQIWQA
+431 VPSQIWQT

-450 ETTQNEIINAV
+450 EATQNEIINAV
-461 LVPANKKG
+461 LVPANKSG

-520 MLLDEMNYKDVTAD
+520 MLLDEMNYKDITAD

-546 VSPVKT
+546 VSH
-552 EEVATSPNQPTKE
+552 NQTKE
-565 RAIKIKQGIM
+565 IATTQTKMTKEQAIKIKQRLIKI
-575 SVQELKQEG
+575 QKLKQEG
-584 KLPEE
+584 KLPEG
-589 DGNFDY
+589 DGNIDFD
-595 DEIYAKL
+595 
-602 HKIIADIDKKLSES
+602 
-616 TGDATQDIADAFN
+616 DAFAELD
-629 KHLKK
+629 KYIKD

>member
-12 IKSIQG
+12 IKSIQS

-50 SIGNPGESITFPTNL
+50 SIGNTGESITFPTNL

-78 NKNYPDIFRENELYR
+78 NKNYPDIFRKNELYR

-102 CLVLDTDDVP
+102 GLVLDTDDVP
-112 LSPTILKEVYHHG
+112 ISPTILKEIHHHSQ
-125 DLSKVYYPDTD
+125 LSKVYYPDTD
-136 FNYDSQVVLKH
+136 FNYDNQVVLKH

-153 IIPSAFDPKLHVEK
+153 IVPSAFDPKLHVEK
-167 NVIKQYADIATRAW
+167 SVIKRYADIATRAW
-181 KNDVPPTK
+181 ENDVPPTK

-224 KLAVFSSTSG
+224 KLAVFTSKNG

-239 EAAMQYFDKFTT
+239 EAAMQYFDKFAT
-251 KYFKDKNLIRSILE
+251 KYFKDKKSIHTILN

-274 TRTVNAKLCEI
+274 IKTVDSRLCEI

-294 HGMETPNYRYVSLDG
+294 HGMEMPNYRYVSLDG
-309 TRSSMY
+309 TRPSMY

-336 GKLDEEKYEIAR
+336 GKLDEEKFEIAR

-381 LEKKWHFSYSKGR
+381 LEKKWHFSYSRGR

-409 AGEQNS
+409 AGEPNS

-421 CVNTLNEKDI
+421 CVNALNEKNI
-431 VPSQIWQA
+431 VPSQIWQT

-461 LVPANKKG
+461 LVPANKSG

-534 MVKKAMSKAPEK
+534 MVKKAMSKAQEK
-546 VSPVKT
+546 VSH
-552 EEVATSPNQPTKE
+552 NQTKE
-565 RAIKIKQGIM
+565 IATTQTKMTKEQAIKIKQRLIKI
-575 SVQELKQEG
+575 QKLKQEG
-584 KLPEE
+584 KLPEG
-589 DGNFDY
+589 DGNIDFD
-595 DEIYAKL
+595 
-602 HKIIADIDKKLSES
+602 
-616 TGDATQDIADAFN
+616 DAFAELD
-629 KHLKK
+629 KYIKD

>member
-12 IKSIQG
+12 IKSIQS

-50 SIGNPGESITFPTNL
+50 SIGNTGESITFPTNL

-78 NKNYPDIFRENELYR
+78 NKNSPDIFRKNELYR

-102 CLVLDTDDVP
+102 GLVLDTDDVP
-112 LSPTILKEVYHHG
+112 ISPTILKEIHHHSQ
-125 DLSKVYYPDTD
+125 LSKVYYPDTD
-136 FNYDSQVVLKH
+136 FNYDNQVVLKH

-153 IIPSAFDPKLHVEK
+153 IVPSAFDPKLHVEK
-167 NVIKQYADIATRAW
+167 SVIKQYADIATRAW
-181 KNDVPPTK
+181 ENDVPPTK

-224 KLAVFSSTSG
+224 KLAVFSSNSG

-239 EAAMQYFDKFTT
+239 EAAMQYFDKFAT
-251 KYFKDKNLIRSILE
+251 KYFKDKKSIHTILN

-274 TRTVNAKLCEI
+274 IKTVDSRLCEI

-294 HGMETPNYRYVSLDG
+294 HGMEMPNYRYVSLDG

-336 GKLDEEKYEIAR
+336 GKLDEEKFEIAR

-381 LEKKWHFSYSKGR
+381 LEKKWHFSYSRGR

-421 CVNTLNEKDI
+421 CVNALNEKNI
-431 VPSQIWQA
+431 VPSQIWQT

-450 ETTQNEIINAV
+450 EATQNEIIKAV
-461 LVPANKKG
+461 LVPANKSG

-520 MLLDEMNYKDVTAD
+520 MLLDEMNYKDITAD

-546 VSPVKT
+546 VSH
-552 EEVATSPNQPTKE
+552 NQTKE
-565 RAIKIKQGIM
+565 IATTQTKMTKEQAIKIKQRLIKI
-575 SVQELKQEG
+575 QKLKQEG
-584 KLPEE
+584 KLPEG
-589 DGNFDY
+589 DGNIDFD
-595 DEIYAKL
+595 
-602 HKIIADIDKKLSES
+602 
-616 TGDATQDIADAFN
+616 DAFAELD
-629 KHLKK
+629 KYIKD

>member
-12 IKSIQG
+12 IKSIQS

-50 SIGNPGESITFPTNL
+50 SIGNTGESITFPTNL

-78 NKNYPDIFRENELYR
+78 NKNSPDIFRKNELYR
-93 HSTDYRPDA
+93 RSTDYRPDA
-102 CLVLDTDDVP
+102 GLVLDTDDVP
-112 LSPTILKEVYHHG
+112 ISPTILKEIHHHSQ
-125 DLSKVYYPDTD
+125 LSKVFYPDTD
-136 FNYDSQVVLKH
+136 LNYDSKIVLKH
-147 MDFSER
+147 MDFIER
-153 IIPSAFDPKLHVEK
+153 IVPSAFDPKLHVEK

-181 KNDVPPTK
+181 ENDVPPTE

-197 IVNGNDI
+197 IVSGNDI

-224 KLAVFSSTSG
+224 KLAVFSSNNG

-239 EAAMQYFDKFTT
+239 EAAMQYFDKFAT
-251 KYFKDKNLIRSILE
+251 KYFKDKKSIHTILN

-274 TRTVNAKLCEI
+274 IKTVDSRLCEI

-294 HGMETPNYRYVSLDG
+294 HGMEMPNYRYVSLDG

-336 GKLDEEKYEIAR
+336 GKLDEEKFEIAR

-381 LEKKWHFSYSKGR
+381 FEKKWHFSYSRGR

-409 AGEQNS
+409 AGEPNS

-421 CVNTLNEKDI
+421 CVNALNEKNI
-431 VPSQIWQA
+431 VPSQIWQT

-450 ETTQNEIINAV
+450 EATQNEIINAV
-461 LVPANKKG
+461 LVPANKSG

-520 MLLDEMNYKDVTAD
+520 MLLDEMNYEDITAD
-534 MVKKAMSKAPEK
+534 MVKKAMSKAQEK
-546 VSPVKT
+546 VSH
-552 EEVATSPNQPTKE
+552 NQTKE
-565 RAIKIKQGIM
+565 IATTQTKMTKEQAIKIKQRLIKI
-575 SVQELKQEG
+575 QKLKQEG
-584 KLPEE
+584 KLPEG
-589 DGNFDY
+589 DGNIDFD
-595 DEIYAKL
+595 EAFAEL
-602 HKIIADIDKKLSES
+602 DKYIK
-616 TGDATQDIADAFN
+616 D
-629 KHLKK
+629 

>member
-12 IKSIQG
+12 IKSIQS

-50 SIGNPGESITFPTNL
+50 SIGNTGEAITFSTNIN
-65 SDVFEKMSFEKAA
+65 DVFEKMSFEKAA
-78 NKNYPDIFRENELYR
+78 NKNYPDIFRKNELYR
-93 HSTDYRPDA
+93 RSTDYRPDA
-102 CLVLDTDDVP
+102 GLVLDTDDVP
-112 LSPTILKEVYHHG
+112 ISPTILKEIHHHSQ
-125 DLSKVYYPDTD
+125 LSKVYYPDTD
-136 FNYDSQVVLKH
+136 FNYDNQVVLKH

-153 IIPSAFDPKLHVEK
+153 IIPSAFDPKLHLEK
-167 NVIKQYADIATRAW
+167 SVIKRYADIATRAW
-181 KNDVPPTK
+181 ENDVPPTK

-224 KLAVFSSTSG
+224 KLAVFTSKNG

-239 EAAMQYFDKFTT
+239 EAAMQYFDKFAT
-251 KYFKDKNLIRSILE
+251 KYFKDKKSIHTILN

-274 TRTVNAKLCEI
+274 IKTVDSRLCEI

-294 HGMETPNYRYVSLDG
+294 HGMEMPNYRYVSLDG

-381 LEKKWHFSYSKGR
+381 LEKKWHFSYSRGR

-409 AGEQNS
+409 AGEPNS

-421 CVNTLNEKDI
+421 CVNALNEKNI
-431 VPSQIWQA
+431 VPSQIWQT

-450 ETTQNEIINAV
+450 EATQNKIINAV
-461 LVPANKKG
+461 LVPANKSG
-469 TRLEVDKD
+469 TKLEVDKD

-534 MVKKAMSKAPEK
+534 MVKKAMSKAQEK
-546 VSPVKT
+546 VSH
-552 EEVATSPNQPTKE
+552 NQTKE
-565 RAIKIKQGIM
+565 IATTQTKMTKEQAIKIKQRLIKI
-575 SVQELKQEG
+575 QKLKQEG
-584 KLPEE
+584 KLPEG
-589 DGNFDY
+589 DGNIDFD
-595 DEIYAKL
+595 
-602 HKIIADIDKKLSES
+602 
-616 TGDATQDIADAFN
+616 DAFAELD
-629 KHLKK
+629 KYIKD

>member
-12 IKSIQG
+12 IKSIQS

-50 SIGNPGESITFPTNL
+50 SIGNTGESITFPTNL

-78 NKNYPDIFRENELYR
+78 NKNYPDIFRKNELYR

-102 CLVLDTDDVP
+102 GLVLDTDDVP
-112 LSPTILKEVYHHG
+112 ISPTILKEIHHHSQ
-125 DLSKVYYPDTD
+125 LSKVYYPDTD
-136 FNYDSQVVLKH
+136 FNYDNQVVLKH

-153 IIPSAFDPKLHVEK
+153 IVPSAFDPKLHVEK
-167 NVIKQYADIATRAW
+167 SVIKQYADIATRAW
-181 KNDVPPTK
+181 ENDVPPTK

-224 KLAVFSSTSG
+224 KLAVFSSNNG

-239 EAAMQYFDKFTT
+239 EAAMQYFDKFAT
-251 KYFKDKNLIRSILE
+251 KYFKDKKSIHTILN

-274 TRTVNAKLCEI
+274 IKTVDSRLCEI

-294 HGMETPNYRYVSLDG
+294 HGMEMPNYRYVSLDG

-336 GKLDEEKYEIAR
+336 GKLDEGKYEIAR

-381 LEKKWHFSYSKGR
+381 LEKKWHFSYSRGR

-409 AGEQNS
+409 AGEPNS

-421 CVNTLNEKDI
+421 CVNALNEKNI
-431 VPSQIWQA
+431 VPSQIWQT

-450 ETTQNEIINAV
+450 EATQNKIINAV
-461 LVPANKKG
+461 LVPANKSG
-469 TRLEVDKD
+469 TKLEVDKD

-520 MLLDEMNYKDVTAD
+520 MLLDERNYKDVTAD
-534 MVKKAMSKAPEK
+534 MVKKAMSKAQEK
-546 VSPVKT
+546 VSH
-552 EEVATSPNQPTKE
+552 NQTKE
-565 RAIKIKQGIM
+565 IATTQTKMTKEQAIKIKQRLIRI
-575 SVQELKQEG
+575 QKLKQEG
-584 KLPEE
+584 KLPEG
-589 DGNFDY
+589 DGNIDFD
-595 DEIYAKL
+595 
-602 HKIIADIDKKLSES
+602 
-616 TGDATQDIADAFN
+616 DAFAELD
-629 KHLKK
+629 KYIKD

>member
-12 IKSIQG
+12 IKSIQS

-50 SIGNPGESITFPTNL
+50 SIGNPGEAITFSTNIN
-65 SDVFEKMSFEKAA
+65 DVFEKMSFEKAA
-78 NKNYPDIFRENELYR
+78 NKNYPDIFRKNELYR
-93 HSTDYRPDA
+93 RSTDYRPDA
-102 CLVLDTDDVP
+102 GLVLDTDDVP
-112 LSPTILKEVYHHG
+112 ISPTILKEIHHHSQ
-125 DLSKVYYPDTD
+125 LSKVFYPDTD
-136 FNYDSQVVLKH
+136 FNYDSQIVLKH
-147 MDFSER
+147 MDFIER
-153 IIPSAFDPKLHVEK
+153 IVPSTFDPKLHVEK
-167 NVIKQYADIATRAW
+167 SVIKQYADIATRAW
-181 KNDVPPTK
+181 KNDVPTTE
-189 IIELIKKS
+189 IIKLIKKS

-224 KLAVFSSTSG
+224 KLAVFTSKSG

-239 EAAMQYFDKFTT
+239 EAAMQYFDKFAT
-251 KYFKDKNLIRSILE
+251 KYFKDKKSIHTILN
-265 ECKTKQEYP
+265 ECKTKQKYP
-274 TRTVNAKLCEI
+274 IKTVDSRLCEI

-294 HGMETPNYRYVSLDG
+294 HGMEMPNYRYVSFDG
-309 TRSSMY
+309 TIPSMY

-336 GKLDEEKYEIAR
+336 GKLDEGKFEIAR
-348 QLLKVMNKSVD
+348 QLLKVLNKSVD

-381 LEKKWHFSYSKGR
+381 FEKKWHFSYSRGR
-394 QDIAKHLD
+394 LDIAKHLD

-409 AGEQNS
+409 AGEPNS

-421 CVNTLNEKDI
+421 CVNALNEKNI
-431 VPSQIWQA
+431 VPSQIWQT

-477 ALCLVRRLLFRGE
+477 ALSLVRRLLFRGE

-507 MPSDKKEVIGRID
+507 RPSDKKEVIGRID
-520 MLLDEMNYKDVTAD
+520 MLLDEMNYEDITAD

-546 VSPVKT
+546 VSH
-552 EEVATSPNQPTKE
+552 NQTKE
-565 RAIKIKQGIM
+565 IATTQTKMTKEQAIKIKQRLIKI
-575 SVQELKQEG
+575 QKLKQEG
-584 KLPEE
+584 KLPEG
-589 DGNFDY
+589 DGNIDFD
-595 DEIYAKL
+595 
-602 HKIIADIDKKLSES
+602 
-616 TGDATQDIADAFN
+616 DAFAELD
-629 KHLKK
+629 KYIKD

>member
-12 IKSIQG
+12 IKSIQS

-44 DEFVSY
+44 DEIVSY
-50 SIGNPGESITFPTNL
+50 SIGNPGEAITFPTNL

-93 HSTDYRPDA
+93 YSTDYRPDA
-102 CLVLDTDDVP
+102 GIINDTDHVP
-112 LSPTILKEVYHHG
+112 LSPTILKGVYHHG
-125 DLSKVYYPDTD
+125 DLSNVYYPDTD

-153 IIPSAFDPKLHVEK
+153 IVPSAFDPKLHVEK
-167 NVIKQYADIATRAW
+167 SVIKQYADIATRAW
-181 KNDVPPTK
+181 ENDVPPTK

-224 KLAVFSSTSG
+224 KLAVFTSKNG

-239 EAAMQYFDKFTT
+239 EAAMQYFDKFAT
-251 KYFKDKNLIRSILE
+251 KYFKDKKSIHTILN

-274 TRTVNAKLCEI
+274 IKTVDSRLCEI

-294 HGMETPNYRYVSLDG
+294 HGMEMPNYRYVSLDG

-336 GKLDEEKYEIAR
+336 GKLDEGKYEIAR

-359 YVLENLGGTIDKS
+359 YVLENLGSTIDKS

-381 LEKKWHFSYSKGR
+381 LEKKWHFSYSRGR

-409 AGEQNS
+409 AGEPNS

-421 CVNTLNEKDI
+421 CVNALNEKNI
-431 VPSQIWQA
+431 VPSQIWQT

-450 ETTQNEIINAV
+450 EATQNEIINAV

-520 MLLDEMNYKDVTAD
+520 MLLDEMNYKDITAD

-546 VSPVKT
+546 VSH
-552 EEVATSPNQPTKE
+552 NQTKE
-565 RAIKIKQGIM
+565 IATTQTKMTKEQAIKTKQRLIKIQK
-575 SVQELKQEG
+575 LKQEG
-584 KLPEE
+584 KLPEG
-589 DGNFDY
+589 DGNIDFD
-595 DEIYAKL
+595 EAFAEL
-602 HKIIADIDKKLSES
+602 HKYIKDLEKGLDEL
-616 TGDATQDIADAFN
+616 TQNFN
-629 KHLKK
+629 KNSK

>member
-12 IKSIQG
+12 IKSIQS

-50 SIGNPGESITFPTNL
+50 SIGNTGESITFPTNL

-78 NKNYPDIFRENELYR
+78 NKNSPDIFRKNELYR

-102 CLVLDTDDVP
+102 GLVLDTDDVP
-112 LSPTILKEVYHHG
+112 ISPTILKEIHHHSQ
-125 DLSKVYYPDTD
+125 LSKVYYPDTD
-136 FNYDSQVVLKH
+136 FNYDSQIVLKH

-153 IIPSAFDPKLHVEK
+153 IVPSAFDPKLHVEK
-167 NVIKQYADIATRAW
+167 SVIKRYADIATRAW
-181 KNDVPPTK
+181 ENDVPPTK

-224 KLAVFSSTSG
+224 KLAVFTSKNG

-239 EAAMQYFDKFTT
+239 EAAMQYFDKFAT
-251 KYFKDKNLIRSILE
+251 KYFKDKKSIHTILN

-274 TRTVNAKLCEI
+274 IKTVDSRLCEI

-294 HGMETPNYRYVSLDG
+294 HGMEMPNYRYVSLDG
-309 TRSSMY
+309 TRPSMY

-336 GKLDEEKYEIAR
+336 GKLDEEKFEIAR

-381 LEKKWHFSYSKGR
+381 FEKKWHFSYSRGR

-409 AGEQNS
+409 AGEPNS

-421 CVNTLNEKDI
+421 CVNALNEKNI
-431 VPSQIWQA
+431 VPSQIWQT

-450 ETTQNEIINAV
+450 EATQNEIINAV
-461 LVPANKKG
+461 LVPANKSG

-520 MLLDEMNYKDVTAD
+520 MLLDEMNYEDITAD

-546 VSPVKT
+546 VSH
-552 EEVATSPNQPTKE
+552 NQTKE
-565 RAIKIKQGIM
+565 IATTQTKMTKEQAIKIKQRLIRI
-575 SVQELKQEG
+575 QKLKQEG
-584 KLPEE
+584 KLSEG
-589 DGNFDY
+589 DGNIDFD
-595 DEIYAKL
+595 
-602 HKIIADIDKKLSES
+602 
-616 TGDATQDIADAFN
+616 DAFAELD
-629 KHLKK
+629 KYIKD

>member
-12 IKSIQG
+12 IKSIQS

-50 SIGNPGESITFPTNL
+50 SIGNPGEAITFSTNIN
-65 SDVFEKMSFEKAA
+65 DVFEKMSFEKAA
-78 NKNYPDIFRENELYR
+78 NKNSPDIFRKNELYR

-102 CLVLDTDDVP
+102 GLVLDTDDVP
-112 LSPTILKEVYHHG
+112 ISPTILKEIHHHSQ
-125 DLSKVYYPDTD
+125 LSKVYYPDTD
-136 FNYDSQVVLKH
+136 FNYDNQVVLKH

-153 IIPSAFDPKLHVEK
+153 IVPSAFDPKLHVEK
-167 NVIKQYADIATRAW
+167 SVIKRYADIATKAW
-181 KNDVPPTK
+181 ENDVPPTK

-224 KLAVFSSTSG
+224 KLAVFSSNDG

-239 EAAMQYFDKFTT
+239 EAAMQYFDKFAT
-251 KYFKDKNLIRSILE
+251 KYFKDKKSIHTILN

-274 TRTVNAKLCEI
+274 IKTVDSRLCEI

-294 HGMETPNYRYVSLDG
+294 HGMEMPNYRYVSLDG
-309 TRSSMY
+309 TRPSMY

-336 GKLDEEKYEIAR
+336 GKLDEGKYEIAR

-381 LEKKWHFSYSKGR
+381 LEKKWHFSYSRGR

-409 AGEQNS
+409 AGEPNS

-421 CVNTLNEKDI
+421 CVNALNEKNI
-431 VPSQIWQA
+431 VPSQIWQT
-439 VKTLSNSFKGD
+439 VNTLSNSFKGD
-450 ETTQNEIINAV
+450 EATQNEIINAV
-461 LVPANKKG
+461 LVPANKSG

-520 MLLDEMNYKDVTAD
+520 MLLDEMNYKDITAD

-546 VSPVKT
+546 VSH
-552 EEVATSPNQPTKE
+552 NQTKE
-565 RAIKIKQGIM
+565 IATTQTKMTKEQAIKIKQRLIKI
-575 SVQELKQEG
+575 QKLKQEG
-584 KLPEE
+584 KLPEG
-589 DGNFDY
+589 DGNIDFD
-595 DEIYAKL
+595 
-602 HKIIADIDKKLSES
+602 
-616 TGDATQDIADAFN
+616 DAFAELD
-629 KHLKK
+629 KYIKD

>member
-12 IKSIQG
+12 IKSIQS

-50 SIGNPGESITFPTNL
+50 SIGNTGESITFPTNL

-78 NKNYPDIFRENELYR
+78 NKNSPDIFRKNELYR

-102 CLVLDTDDVP
+102 GLVLDTDDVP
-112 LSPTILKEVYHHG
+112 ISPTILKEIHHHSQ
-125 DLSKVYYPDTD
+125 LSKVYYPDTD
-136 FNYDSQVVLKH
+136 FNYDNQVVLKH

-153 IIPSAFDPKLHVEK
+153 IVPSAFDPKLHVEK
-167 NVIKQYADIATRAW
+167 SVIKQYADIATRAW
-181 KNDVPPTK
+181 ENDVPPTK

-224 KLAVFSSTSG
+224 KLAVFTSKNG

-239 EAAMQYFDKFTT
+239 EAAMQYFDKFAT
-251 KYFKDKNLIRSILE
+251 KYFKDKKSIHTILN

-274 TRTVNAKLCEI
+274 IKTVDSRLCEI

-294 HGMETPNYRYVSLDG
+294 HGMEMPNYRYVSLDG
-309 TRSSMY
+309 TRPSMY

-336 GKLDEEKYEIAR
+336 GKLDEGKYEIAR

-381 LEKKWHFSYSKGR
+381 LEKKWHFSYSRGR

-409 AGEQNS
+409 AGEPNS

-421 CVNTLNEKDI
+421 CVNALNEKNI
-431 VPSQIWQA
+431 VPSQIWQT

-450 ETTQNEIINAV
+450 EATQNEIINAV
-461 LVPANKKG
+461 LVPANKSG

-520 MLLDEMNYKDVTAD
+520 MLLDEMNYEDITAD

-546 VSPVKT
+546 VSH
-552 EEVATSPNQPTKE
+552 NQTKE
-565 RAIKIKQGIM
+565 IATTQTKMTKEQAIKIKQRLIRI
-575 SVQELKQEG
+575 QKLKQEG
-584 KLPEE
+584 KLPEG
-589 DGNFDY
+589 DGNIDFD
-595 DEIYAKL
+595 
-602 HKIIADIDKKLSES
+602 
-616 TGDATQDIADAFN
+616 DAFAELD
-629 KHLKK
+629 KYIKD

>member
-1 MKIYSPNITTV
+1 MKIYSHNITSV

-50 SIGNPGESITFPTNL
+50 SIGKSGESITFPTDI
-65 SDVFEKMSFEKAA
+65 SDVFEQMSFEKAA
-78 NKNYPDIFRENELYR
+78 NKNYPDIFRKNELYR
-93 HSTDYRPDA
+93 RSTDYRPDA
-102 CLVLDTDDVP
+102 GLVLDTDDVP
-112 LSPTILKEVYHHG
+112 ISPTILKEIHHHSQ
-125 DLSKVYYPDTD
+125 LSKVYYPDTD
-136 FNYDSQVVLKH
+136 LNYNSQIILKH
-147 MDFSER
+147 MDFIEH
-153 IIPSAFDPKLHVEK
+153 IIPSAFDSKLHVEK
-167 NVIKQYADIATRAW
+167 NAIKQYADIATRAW
-181 KNDVPPTK
+181 EKDMPTTE
-189 IIELIKKS
+189 IIKLIKKS
-197 IVNGNDI
+197 IVNGNNI
-204 AITYPSATLF
+204 APTYPSTTLF

-224 KLAVFSSTSG
+224 KLAVFSSNNG

-239 EAAMQYFDKFTT
+239 EAAMQYFDKFAT
-251 KYFKDKNLIRSILE
+251 KYFKDKKSIHTILN

-274 TRTVNAKLCEI
+274 IKTVDSRLCEI

-294 HGMETPNYRYVSLDG
+294 HGMEMPNYRYVSLDG

-336 GKLDEEKYEIAR
+336 GKLDEGKYEIAR

-381 LEKKWHFSYSKGR
+381 LEKKWHFSYSRGR

-409 AGEQNS
+409 AEEQNS

-421 CVNTLNEKDI
+421 CVNALNEKNI
-431 VPSQIWQA
+431 VPSQIWQT

-450 ETTQNEIINAV
+450 EATQNEIINAV
-461 LVPANKKG
+461 LVPANKSG

-534 MVKKAMSKAPEK
+534 MVKQAMSKAPEK
-546 VSPVKT
+546 VSH
-552 EEVATSPNQPTKE
+552 NQTKE
-565 RAIKIKQGIM
+565 IATTQTKMTKEQAIKIKQRLIKI
-575 SVQELKQEG
+575 QKLKQEG
-584 KLPEE
+584 NLPEG
-589 DGNFDY
+589 DGNIDFD
-595 DEIYAKL
+595 EAFAEL
-602 HKIIADIDKKLSES
+602 DKYIK
-616 TGDATQDIADAFN
+616 D
-629 KHLKK
+629 